1 MKKSFLLIILL
12 IVGYLSNAQNLTQI
26 NKQLDSLNNLRKN
39 IQVKIKDLQDQLHD
53 VKIKIDGLEAK
64 KVAMT
69 NASSSTNATPQEE
82 IIIAKVMSG
91 GAILRDAPSSTGKTL
106 VTIPGNETISVYK
119 SQQNLY
125 FKVSY
130 KGQIGYLSYS
140 TIEQN
145 QQLDDYLSGKEVVKQ
160 NPSSTTVIRTVNET
174 DPRYQKLL
182 KLYGKE
188 KAVKIMN
195 GILWQGMSYG
205 MVLESIGKPNA
216 KNSTN
221 TSDGVKD
228 QWIYSDYNLD
238 FINGELKNWTKK

>member
-205 MVLESIGKPNA
+205 MVLESIGKPNT